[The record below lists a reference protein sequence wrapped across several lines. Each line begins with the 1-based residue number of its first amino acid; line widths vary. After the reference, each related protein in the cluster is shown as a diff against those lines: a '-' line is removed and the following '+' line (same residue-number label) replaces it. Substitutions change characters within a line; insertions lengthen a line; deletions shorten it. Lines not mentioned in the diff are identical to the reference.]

1 MELIREFE
9 RKEFRHDSWILC
21 IKKAHTER
29 HISICYKNGKPTYG
43 VYIYII
49 PKMVSTKTE
58 ITKEVRRGF
67 PLSDYKI
74 CLDLCAVL
82 CKSDTEV
89 PHPVL

>member
-9 RKEFRHDSWILC
+9 TKEFQHAFWILC
-21 IKKAHTER
+21 IKEL
-29 HISICYKNGKPTYG
+29 IKNIIYQYGKPTYG

-49 PKMVSTKTE
+49 PKMASTKTE
-58 ITKEVRRGF
+58 VTKEVRRGF

-74 CLDLCAVL
+74 GLDLCAVL
-82 CKSDTEV
+82 CKSDTQV